1 MFVTLEFQGLSH
13 LQARMMPKAGI
24 LGLLVT
30 SSTIT
35 NNNNNKVI
43 LKTTFAILAL
53 G

>member
-13 LQARMMPKAGI
+13 LQARMPKAGI

-53 G
+53 S